1 MWYSWWIA
9 SPLLRYQLC
18 RWEINVNLPR
28 ILKGRHI
35 SMTLNWYSFWWIIHP
50 WSFDRIIQFNCN
62 TWNKIIAGYWC
73 MGTTP
78 SKTKPT
84 NSKIKNTMPKK
95 TMTSFHQLFFYLKRV
110 YLRQNLITT
119 PTIMLWNCYQSHHQ
133 HYCCNSCSFINIVA
147 VKSRTFS
154 VNFLHLIDSSEPLV
168 LQRWKKRQIW
178 QIKIT

>member
-1 MWYSWWIA
+1 MCYGWWNA

-95 TMTSFHQLFFYLKRV
+95 TMTSFHQLFFLPKEG
-110 YLRQNLITT
+110 LSATKSNHH
-119 PTIMLWNCYQSHHQ
+119 SH
-133 HYCCNSCSFINIVA
+133 NNA
-147 VKSRTFS
+147 VKLLSVTPPALLLQQLLFYQHCRCKIENVQCKLSSFNRFVRTS
-154 VNFLHLIDSSEPLV
+154 CAY
-168 LQRWKKRQIW
+168 QR
-178 QIKIT
+178 